1 MSYCTIE
8 DLRNEGLTEDDY
20 SDERLSELIKM
31 SCDFIDRITGQ
42 FFELRELALRF
53 DGRGGQYLVL
63 PYPLIE
69 ATKILVDDEV
79 VNDFVLYN
87 RLEDRVY
94 PKIYRKRKWSK
105 GVLNISVLGSWG
117 YVDENLQT
125 PAPIKR
131 VAVKLALYHFPALND
146 SDAQEQL
153 NINGRVI
160 SETTDG
166 HSYSLAAVDS
176 NSLITGDAEIDSVLK
191 FYTRSKFKMVVV

>member
-8 DLRNEGLTEDDY
+8 NLRNEGLTEDDY

-31 SCDFIDRITGQ
+31 SCDFIDKITGQ
-42 FFELRELALRF
+42 FFELREIALTF

-69 ATKILVDDEV
+69 ATEILVDDEA

-94 PKIYRKRKWSK
+94 PKIYRERKWPK
-105 GVLNISVLGSWG
+105 GILNISISGSWG

-125 PAPIKR
+125 PTPIKR
-131 VAVKLALYHFPALND
+131 IATKLAMYHFPALND

-176 NSLITGDAEIDSVLK
+176 SSLITGDKEIDDVLK
-191 FYTRSKFKMVVV
+191 FYTRSNFRMAVV

>member
-1 MSYCTIE
+1 MSYCSVE
-8 DLRNEGLTEDDY
+8 DLRKEVFTEDDY
-20 SDERLSELIKM
+20 SDERLSELIKT

-42 FFELRELALRF
+42 FFELRELTLRF
-53 DGRGGQYLVL
+53 DGRDGQYLVL

-69 ATKILVDDEV
+69 ATEILVDNEAV
-79 VNDFVLYN
+79 KDFVLYN

-94 PKIYRKRKWSK
+94 PRIYRKRKWLK
-105 GVLNISVLGSWG
+105 GVLNISVSGSWG

-125 PAPIKR
+125 PASIKR
-131 VAVKLALYHFPALND
+131 IAIKLAMYHFPALSD

-166 HSYSLAAVDS
+166 HSYSLANVDTS
-176 NSLITGDAEIDSVLK
+176 SLITGDKEIDDVLK
-191 FYTRSKFKMVVV
+191 FYMRSNFRMAVC